1 MNLSDV
7 VYSFKH
13 FVGLSISSGAHN
25 KRHITS
31 LISHRLSVYLF
42 FIYGL
47 HFSEMLTHLESKDI
61 NADKVLPNRM
71 LNDKRNLLQKKSE
84 FPLELFHQ
92 ANLDNPVKD
101 SDITTSVSDIHKLW
115 RNTLLD
121 SPNNIKDVKISDGED
136 KSYTHPIKKKSL
148 KQKGYTTLSNLN
160 FNIQSCKTFIV
171 IIIYIQKS
179 QKKITSN

>member
-1 MNLSDV
+1 
-7 VYSFKH
+7 
-13 FVGLSISSGAHN
+13 
-25 KRHITS
+25 
-31 LISHRLSVYLF
+31 
-42 FIYGL
+42 
-47 HFSEMLTHLESKDI
+47 MLTHLESKDI

-136 KSYTHPIKKKSL
+136 KSYTHPIKKDVILGAGGKV
-148 KQKGYTTLSNLN
+148 N
-160 FNIQSCKTFIV
+160 FMDIAS
-171 IIIYIQKS
+171 
-179 QKKITSN
+179 TSNVVICFQS